1 MIVTATHIQGLK
13 KHITGKVRDVYDLED
28 SLLIVASDRISAF
41 DVVLPTGIPDKGKV
55 LTQISLFWFDMT
67 SDVIE
72 NHLITADIDEI
83 LERIGTAGTTDP
95 EHYRSILDGRSMI
108 VEKAKPY
115 PIECVVRGYL
125 SGSAWKDYTTL
136 KKTAEPGSE
145 IELHGVMLAPDM
157 VESQKLPK
165 PVFTPSTKESSGHD
179 VNISAE
185 KAREIVGDEAGRRLE
200 EISLAVYKRASDY
213 AAERGVIIA
222 DTKFEIGVLRQAQ
235 DDERMILIDEV
246 LTPDSSRFWDASVYE
261 PGKGQPSYDKQFVR
275 DYLLTLSWG
284 QTYPGPELPTHIVEK
299 TAEKYRDAY
308 RKIVGRDL

>member
-13 KHITGKVRDVYDLED
+13 KHITGKVRDVYDLDD

-72 NHLITADIDEI
+72 NHLITADTDEI
-83 LERIGTAGTTDP
+83 LGRIGAAGTTDP
-95 EHYRSILDGRSMI
+95 ENYRSILEGRSMI

-125 SGSAWKDYTTL
+125 SGSAWKDYTGL
-136 KKTAEPGSE
+136 KKTADPGSE
-145 IELHGVMLAPDM
+145 IELHGVSLAPDM
-157 VESQKLPK
+157 VESQKLPQ

-235 DDERMILIDEV
+235 DDEKMILIDEV

-275 DYLLTLSWG
+275 DYLLTLQWG
-284 QTYPGPELPTHIVEK
+284 QTYPGPELPAHIVEK
-299 TAEKYRDAY
+299 TAEKYRDAF
-308 RKIVGRDL
+308 RKIVGKEL